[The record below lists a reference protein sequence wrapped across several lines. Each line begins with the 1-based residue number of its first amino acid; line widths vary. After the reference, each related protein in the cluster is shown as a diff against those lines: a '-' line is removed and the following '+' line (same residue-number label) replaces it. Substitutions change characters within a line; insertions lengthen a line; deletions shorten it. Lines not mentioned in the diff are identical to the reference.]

1 MAILV
6 IGSTGTIGKLVVAY
20 LAAKGADVCALTRAP
35 EKVQFPRGVI
45 PVKGDL
51 TDVDSMRAALAKAS
65 TLFLLTAV
73 VPDEV
78 TQALITLNRAREAG
92 IQRIVYFSVFDS
104 DKFTNVPHFIGK
116 YAVEHM
122 IEQFDLPATILHPN
136 YFMQNDARVKDA
148 VLGHGV
154 YPMPIGGVGLSM
166 VDTRD
171 IAEVAT
177 LCLLRREHAAG
188 PLPREAIKLVG
199 PDVLTGE
206 AVAGIWTKVLNK
218 PVRYGGDDLDA
229 FEQMFRTFVPGW
241 RAYDTRL
248 MMGRFQRDG
257 LAARPGDIEKL
268 TALLGHPLRSYRD
281 FAIEAAKQWQTG

>member
-1 MAILV
+1 
-6 IGSTGTIGKLVVAY
+6 
-20 LAAKGADVCALTRAP
+20 
-35 EKVQFPRGVI
+35 
-45 PVKGDL
+45 
-51 TDVDSMRAALAKAS
+51 MRAALAKAS

-73 VPDEV
+73 VADEV
-78 TQALITLNRAREAG
+78 TQALITLNLAREAG

-116 YAVEHM
+116 YAVERM
-122 IEQFDLPATILHPN
+122 IEQFDLPATVLHPN
-136 YFMQNDARVKDA
+136 YFMQNVARVKDA

-154 YPMPIGGVGLSM
+154 YPMPIGSVGLSM

-171 IAEVAT
+171 IAEVAS
-177 LCLLRREHAAG
+177 LCLLRREEAPG
-188 PLPREAIKLVG
+188 PLPREAIELAG

-206 AVAGIWTKVLNK
+206 AIASIWTKVLNK

-268 TALLGHPLRSYRD
+268 TALLGHPLRSYHD
-281 FAIEAAKQWQTG
+281 FAVETAKQWQTG